1 MKYAISKIS
10 ITLLLLLLSITANAN
25 DFTVQVGAFQ
35 ELTQEAISKAEQHG
49 SVYQS
54 LGKDNLTRLHI
65 GRFSSR
71 IEAEEKR
78 DQLRNAG
85 YHDAFIARILVSGS
99 TANITNTVK
108 SNEHSYAPKTASQ
121 NHYSSHDKLAGLSA
135 DERSKAV
142 YVDGQM
148 RIHSNGQFYTLEQY
162 RQQPQY

>member
-1 MKYAISKIS
+1 MKYAITN
-10 ITLLLLLLSITANAN
+10 TLLLLLLSTTANAN

-65 GRFSSR
+65 GRFSNR

-85 YHDAFIARILVSGS
+85 YNDAFIAQILVSKS
-99 TANITNTVK
+99 TTNITNVVK

-142 YVDGQM
+142 YVDGKM